1 MRTKTSWTSYGF
13 AVLVIAFATIYF
25 LLSFNHT
32 LNTTDEGYLLHNIQ
46 KTANGQ
52 LPHRDFY
59 DDYGPASYWLG
70 AVMFK
75 VFGTK
80 ILVIRLSMVVLKTFM
95 ALLVFLI
102 ALRMLPTVFAFVGAF
117 LFVLNWGDPLFGA
130 INTLY
135 AGHFNHL
142 FALLGALLLLL
153 YSDTGNKRWLL
164 GTGICV
170 GLSMIFKLPTAVIDL
185 IGFALF
191 LCLKEQVSKPSTET
205 SQSLSSPAVRTLQIL
220 RALKLIGIV
229 SVIVFYLVYVVGSSV
244 NLYTFFLFLLPLTVF
259 LARLLVIEFTAL
271 RDMRDD
277 TRSRHWK
284 RLRLLY
290 TEMTLLLIPP
300 VILVA
305 ATIIFYAIVGGLPE
319 LIYDTFVL
327 PSFLKFHHPLQNQ
340 RMLAAIVA
348 ILVFAILFAIAF
360 GKGLAQKTDSLRAL
374 FAGIVLLA
382 VILIPAFGLIKVI
395 PYRTWHMLVT
405 HILLPIIPFVG
416 LYIFC
421 AQWQWGQWKEN
432 EAGRFLGLGLTLI
445 LTCQSMMMI
454 FVRSDETHIVLNSTF
469 VFVLAAFILRILYR
483 ELNQFTPKL
492 RSAPGLIAV
501 LAWLVTASV
510 PYLWSMKILHMPT
523 TAADNASS
531 LQVEQGSPYP
541 LLTLDAPRARGLRLP
556 IAASPTPPLSRPM
569 IIDLNKT
576 VNFIRDHTRPDES
589 IFLICGDQI
598 IYFLAER
605 ESVLQKEN
613 YFAYLSNVE
622 LIEQANTGR
631 VTDEDILLR
640 LSSSMPRLVVQ
651 TPRYADTI
659 QFARTWPRAHHFIK
673 SNYEILSVFGEYQVL
688 GPRHARIS
696 TPN

>member
-13 AVLVIAFATIYF
+13 ALLVIAFATIYF

-32 LNTTDEGYLLHNIQ
+32 LNTTDEGYLLYNIQ
-46 KTANGQ
+46 KTADGQ

-59 DDYGPASYWLG
+59 DDYGPASYWFG
-70 AVMFK
+70 AAMFK

-80 ILVIRLSMVVLKTFM
+80 IMVIRLSMVVLKTFM
-95 ALLVFLI
+95 ASLVFLI
-102 ALRMLPTVFAFVGAF
+102 ALRMLPPVFAFVGAL

-142 FALLGALLLLL
+142 FALLGVLLLLL
-153 YSDTGNKRWLL
+153 YSDTGNKRWLF

-170 GLSMIFKLPTAVIDL
+170 GLSMIFKFPTAVVDF

-191 LCLKEQVSKPSTET
+191 LCLKEQVSNPSPEIFH
-205 SQSLSSPAVRTLQIL
+205 SSSSPAIGTLQIV
-220 RALKLIGIV
+220 RALKLMGIA
-229 SVIVFYLVYVVGSSV
+229 SVIVFYLVYVVGSHV

-259 LARLLVIEFTAL
+259 LARLLVIEFAAL
-271 RDMRDD
+271 RDMREE

-284 RLRLLY
+284 RLKLLY
-290 TEMTLLLIPP
+290 TEMALLLVPP

-305 ATIIFYAIVGGLPE
+305 ATIIFYAIAGGLPE
-319 LIYDTFVL
+319 LVYDTFVL
-327 PSFLKFHHPLQNQ
+327 PSYLKFHHPLQNQ
-340 RMLAAIVA
+340 RILAALVA
-348 ILVFAILFAIAF
+348 MLVFAILLAIAF
-360 GKGLAQKTDSLRAL
+360 GKRLAQKTDSLRAL

-382 VILIPAFGLIKVI
+382 VILIPAVGFIKVI

-416 LYIFC
+416 IYLFC
-421 AQWQWGQWKEN
+421 AEWQEGRQMEN
-432 EAGRFLGLGLTLI
+432 EPGRFLGLGLTLF

-469 VFVLAAFILRILYR
+469 VFVLAAYILWILYR
-483 ELNQFTPKL
+483 ELNRFVP
-492 RSAPGLIAV
+492 RFGSAPGLIAV
-501 LAWLVTASV
+501 MAWLMIASV
-510 PYLWSMKILHMPT
+510 PYLWSMKILHIPT
-523 TAADNASS
+523 GASS
-531 LQVEQGSPYP
+531 RQAEQGYSYP
-541 LLTLDAPRARGLRLP
+541 LLILEAPRAQGLKLP
-556 IAASPTPPLSRPM
+556 IAASPTPPLNRPM

-598 IYFLAER
+598 IYFFAER

-622 LIEQANTGR
+622 LIDQANTGR

-640 LSSSMPRLVVQ
+640 LSSSMPRFVVQ
-651 TPRYADTI
+651 SPRYADTI
-659 QFARTWPRAHHFIK
+659 QFTRTWPRTYQFIMR
-673 SNYEILSVFGEYQVL
+673 NYEILSVFGEYQVL

-696 TPN
+696 LP